1 MTDATPEEINL
12 SIDVRNFPPGGP
24 NAELRPLMFGGP
36 GNPMMLVE
44 IVGESDVVITLANI
58 SENDEL
64 PETIDHMRELLELV
78 LGTDV
83 GEKAAAELARM
94 KGDGDVSG
102 E

>member
-1 MTDATPEEINL
+1 MTDSTPEEEGLEL

-44 IVGESDVVITLANI
+44 IVGESDVTITLANVA
-58 SENDEL
+58 ENDEI
-64 PETIDHMRELLELV
+64 PETLERMKDLLELV

-83 GEKAAAELARM
+83 GQKAEAEIERM
-94 KGDGDVSG
+94 REEGGR
-102 E
+102 